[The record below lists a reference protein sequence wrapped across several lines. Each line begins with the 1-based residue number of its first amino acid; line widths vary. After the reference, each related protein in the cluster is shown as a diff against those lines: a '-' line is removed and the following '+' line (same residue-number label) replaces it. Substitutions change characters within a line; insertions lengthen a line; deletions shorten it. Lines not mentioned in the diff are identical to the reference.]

1 MMNAMGVRG
10 DETSTRA
17 LLSGAQAEF
26 VAELGRMCNE
36 YGALLRQAAH
46 QSDEAEAALLR
57 DRACTGLRRQSQRA
71 QGFRLHGIAEELK
84 VIAEK
89 AAVGSD
95 LEALAK
101 SAEDA
106 PRLAWNAAEESL
118 TLTAPDR
125 GFTPAPSSGL
135 RDRSAPIPLPTRG
148 DFRVRVVG
156 SLDVR
161 QWADERTDVTVV
173 DATTRG
179 DLLVVD
185 ARAVS
190 ADDAS
195 GALRD
200 ALEPLVVVLGG
211 RDLAR
216 THGAIAVDALAE
228 LNGVV
233 ELAKS
238 RREVALATSP
248 APARSGRDLG
258 LELVEELHRALVDGI
273 DPSSAPIAVP
283 LGRDPMIAAALWSA
297 IARIREL
304 VTRRTEGRVRYAD
317 TGPDGALAL
326 AAELSDEVRTGER
339 RRSGER
345 AHDVSLEGLRAL
357 VVDDD
362 EVVTWFIAEQLR
374 AAGMSVTE
382 AYDGATARGLA
393 ERERPDVIIS
403 DVVMPGLD
411 GLSLGR
417 ALRRDVTL
425 GDVPLVLLS
434 WKEDLLRRVRE
445 LGGEADGYVRKESDS
460 EHLLATVREALRPR
474 IRLMQRLQKDDTV
487 HGRLDG
493 MTAFTLARLV
503 AEAKPHARLV
513 VRDGRHVFELEFVGG
528 LLAGCTRSGTD
539 GSLLRGRRALA
550 SYLGVRSA
558 RFEAAPLSRQLPSD
572 TAKAID
578 TAVEPLVERARAS
591 VELVVEGWLSLASVE
606 IDLDL
611 VDSGA
616 PALPGSLK
624 RGLDGLRDGIA
635 PHRLVASGLIEADSL
650 LALMLDLA
658 RRGAIVSARDNL
670 GTDKL
675 TQTLERV
682 RERSLV
688 TAPKARFSRPIAV
701 PVPLESLH
709 ADASGDENEIP
720 IDLVQQSA
728 RIVLDEEPVT
738 TAEPIAPAAFDEA
751 GGADDLAIA
760 TPRADQIPLTAGEI
774 APATADDAAAE
785 GQLARDEDP
794 RDAATLEFAGAAHTV
809 IAQSDVVEPVRH
821 SRPAAPIDVK
831 PRTISW
837 IGFLLALGLIA
848 LGGTVAS
855 WVAVRHLPSGRVPT
869 AFR

>member
-1 MMNAMGVRG
+1 MVNAMGGRG
-10 DETSTRA
+10 EESSTRA

-36 YGALLRQAAH
+36 FGALLRQAAQH
-46 QSDEAEAALLR
+46 TDPSESLLLR
-57 DRACTGLRRQSQRA
+57 ERACTGLRRQSQRA

-84 VIAEK
+84 VIADK
-89 AAVGSD
+89 AALGEG

-101 SAEDA
+101 ASEEAA
-106 PRLAWNAAEESL
+106 RLAWSPSEDSFAQSSV
-118 TLTAPDR
+118 DR
-125 GFTPAPSSGL
+125 AFTPSPTSGL
-135 RDRSAPIPLPTRG
+135 RDRSSPIAVPARG

-156 SLDVR
+156 SLEVR
-161 QWADERTDVTVV
+161 QWADERTDVTAV
-173 DATTRG
+173 DASHRG
-179 DLLVVD
+179 DLLIVD
-185 ARAVS
+185 ARDS
-190 ADDAS
+190 ASEDAS
-195 GALRD
+195 RTLTD
-200 ALEPLVVVLGG
+200 ALEPLVVVVGN

-216 THGAIAVDALAE
+216 THGAIALDSLDE
-228 LNGVV
+228 LSGVI

-238 RREVALATSP
+238 RREVALATTA
-248 APARSGRDLG
+248 APVRSARDLG

-273 DPSSAPIAVP
+273 DPSSSPIAVP

-304 VTRRTEGRVRYAD
+304 ITRRTEGRVRFAD
-317 TGPDGALAL
+317 AGPDGATAL
-326 AAELSDEVRTGER
+326 AAELSDEIRTGDR
-339 RRSGER
+339 RRSTDR
-345 AHDVSLEGLRAL
+345 ASDVSLVGLHAL

-362 EVVTWFIAEQLR
+362 EVVTWFIGEQLR
-374 AAGMSVTE
+374 AAGMIVTA
-382 AYDGATARGLA
+382 AYDGTTARGLA
-393 ERERPDVIIS
+393 ERSRPDVIVS

-417 ALRRDVTL
+417 AMRRDVTL

-445 LGGEADGYVRKESDS
+445 LGGDADGYVRKESDG

-474 IRLMQRLQKDDTV
+474 IRLAQRLQKDDTV

-503 AEAKPHARLV
+503 SEGKPHARLI
-513 VRDGRHVFELEFVGG
+513 VRDGRHAFELEVVGG

-558 RFEAAPLSRQLPSD
+558 RFEAAPLSRQLTSE
-572 TAKAID
+572 TAKSLAL
-578 TAVEPLVERARAS
+578 AVEPLVERARAS
-591 VELVVEGWLSLASVE
+591 VELVVETWLSLASVE

-624 RGLDGLRDGIA
+624 RGLDGLRDGVA
-635 PHRLVASGLIEADSL
+635 PHRLVASGLIEADNL
-650 LALMLDLA
+650 LALLLDLA
-658 RRGAIVSARDNL
+658 RRGAIVSARDSL

-675 TQTLERV
+675 QQSLERV

-688 TAPKARFSRPIAV
+688 ETPKTRFSRPIAV
-701 PVPLESLH
+701 PVLLEGLGES
-709 ADASGDENEIP
+709 ADVDATEVP
-720 IDLVQQSA
+720 IDLEMRSGDRALESDAVGSLSGDGPVTAAEPALRSLDTPSAEDTLVSGFASNTAAGVTGPVHPPFGFESPAASTDLESA
-728 RIVLDEEPVT
+728 RTDDV
-738 TAEPIAPAAFDEA
+738 AASA
-751 GGADDLAIA
+751 
-760 TPRADQIPLTAGEI
+760 
-774 APATADDAAAE
+774 
-785 GQLARDEDP
+785 
-794 RDAATLEFAGAAHTV
+794 V
-809 IAQSDVVEPVRH
+809 
-821 SRPAAPIDVK
+821 AAPSPRSSRAASPIEVK

-855 WVAVRHLPSGRVPT
+855 WVAVRHLPSSRVPT